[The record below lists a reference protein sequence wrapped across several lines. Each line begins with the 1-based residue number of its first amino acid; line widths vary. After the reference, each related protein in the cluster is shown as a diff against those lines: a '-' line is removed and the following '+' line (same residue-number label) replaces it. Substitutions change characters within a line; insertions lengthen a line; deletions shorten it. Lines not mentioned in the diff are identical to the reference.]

1 MVIHGLR
8 VTCKT
13 YKCWSRPQ
21 NPLRYCV
28 CLKVYFLLFTELTR
42 PSTHTGPQPLEVISL
57 ITKLNA
63 RDRRRIDGQ
72 EHECSSAMLKTA
84 QGLDQLTIE
93 ICCPGAEMK
102 DRMNDVVQI
111 MKRGLEEVGV
121 DFHGS
126 VQEYAIN
133 ILAMCEHFVS

>member
-1 MVIHGLR
+1 MLVPTPEPITLLC
-8 VTCKT
+8 TLE
-13 YKCWSRPQ
+13 S
-21 NPLRYCV
+21 L
-28 CLKVYFLLFTELTR
+28 LLLFTELTR

-57 ITKLNA
+57 ITKLDA
-63 RDRRRIDGQ
+63 RDRRRSDGQ

-84 QGLDQLTIE
+84 QELDQLTIE

-102 DRMNDVVQI
+102 DRMNDVVRI

-126 VQEYAIN
+126 VQEYDYAIN